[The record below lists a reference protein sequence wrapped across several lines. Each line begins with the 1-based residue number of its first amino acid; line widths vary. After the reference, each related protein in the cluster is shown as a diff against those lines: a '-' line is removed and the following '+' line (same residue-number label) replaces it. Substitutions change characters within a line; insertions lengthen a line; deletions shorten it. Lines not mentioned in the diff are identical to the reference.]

1 MSEDRREILSRIGIV
16 ALNLPLPGLGL
27 QRLGRYKVALLF
39 LSVPIAGLMA
49 ILLYYAVAPSLS
61 FAGYALTTIG
71 LLALYLGAILVS
83 AVMSWRA
90 SRLRPEGSPGRWS
103 RWYALLGI
111 YMAVTAITATLVPV
125 MHGFYKP
132 FYIPAES
139 MMPTLMVND
148 RLVASMQGP
157 GELRRGDI
165 ILFAVGSAIY
175 IKRVAALP
183 GDRIAMRGG
192 VVILNGSPVAQRLLG
207 TDTVEASSFGNQARR
222 MTEQFPGESRAH
234 EVYDLGF
241 CPGDDMVEQSVM
253 QGHVFVLGDNRDQS
267 ADSRFPRS
275 EQGVEQL
282 PIGDIRGR
290 ALFYMWG
297 PSGRMGEALDY

>member
-1 MSEDRREILSRIGIV
+1 MSEGRRGIFSRIGIV

-27 QRLGRYKVALLF
+27 QRLGRYKAALLF
-39 LSVPIAGLMA
+39 MLVPIAGLTA
-49 ILLYYAVAPSLS
+49 ILLYYIVAPSLS
-61 FAGYALTTIG
+61 FAGYALTSIG

-90 SRLRPEGSPGRWS
+90 SRLRPERSPGRWS

-111 YMAVTAITATLVPV
+111 YVAVSAITATLVPV
-125 MHGFYKP
+125 LHGYYKP

-139 MMPTLMVND
+139 MMPTLLVND
-148 RLVASMQGP
+148 RLVASMRGP

-165 ILFAVGSAIY
+165 ILLSVGSAIY

-192 VVILNGSPVAQRLLG
+192 IVILNGTPVAQRFLR
-207 TDTVEASSFGNQARR
+207 TDPVEASAFGNQARR
-222 MTEQFPGESRAH
+222 ITEQFPGETRAH
-234 EVYDLGF
+234 EIYDLGSS
-241 CPGDDMVEQSVM
+241 PGDDMAEQLVV
-253 QGHVFVLGDNRDQS
+253 QGHVFVLGDNRDRS
-267 ADSRFPRS
+267 ADSRFQRS

-282 PIGDIRGR
+282 PISDIRGR
-290 ALFYMWG
+290 ALFYTWG
-297 PSGRMGEALDY
+297 PSGRMGEALD